1 MKFFKNLFA
10 KKKANQI
17 DKQEVINNLSFKE
30 KMVQDFIPEVLKMA
44 KKEEEHLK
52 WLKDNDADADIIEES
67 RKSLLYF
74 KQRYKE
80 YNDYVATLD

>member
-1 MKFFKNLFA
+1 MNFFKNLFT

-30 KMVQDFIPEVLKMA
+30 KMVQDFIPRVLQMV

-52 WLKDNDADADIIEES
+52 WLKDNDADADIIETS
-67 RKSLLYF
+67 RKSLLHF
-74 KQRYKE
+74 QQRYNE
-80 YNDYVATLD
+80 YNEYVATLD

>member
-30 KMVQDFIPEVLKMA
+30 KMVQDFIPRVLKMA